1 MVVNIRNSICTVLQI
16 FKTLTQVF
24 SSIPS
29 FLETMLYIFHGVVL
43 VYGLTLFLKTKFA
56 SQVVKKMNSG
66 SSVKKYLE
74 EIYYQVPHTEL

>member
-16 FKTLTQVF
+16 FKTLAQVF

-29 FLETMLYIFHGVVL
+29 FLETILYIFHGVVL

-56 SQVVKKMNSG
+56 SQVAKKDEFRKFCKEMF
-66 SSVKKYLE
+66 
-74 EIYYQVPHTEL
+74 